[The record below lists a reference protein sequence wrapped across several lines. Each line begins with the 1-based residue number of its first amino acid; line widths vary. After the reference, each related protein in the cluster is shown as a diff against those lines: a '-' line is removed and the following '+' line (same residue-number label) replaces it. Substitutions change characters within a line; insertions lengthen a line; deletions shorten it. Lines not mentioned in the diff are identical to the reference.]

1 MYTNMIISTTPSIEG
16 KSIIDY
22 KGVVFGEVIVGV
34 NVVKDLFA
42 NIRNFVGGRSRSY
55 EDELIKA
62 RSKAI
67 EEMKEQ
73 AKELGANA
81 VIGVYIDYQ
90 VLGADN
96 GMMMVVAS
104 GTAVYYQ

>member
-1 MYTNMIISTTPSIEG
+1 MIISTTPIEG
-16 KSIIDY
+16 KRIIDY

-62 RSKAI
+62 LVK
-67 EEMKEQ
+67 
-73 AKELGANA
+73 L
-81 VIGVYIDYQ
+81 
-90 VLGADN
+90 
-96 GMMMVVAS
+96 
-104 GTAVYYQ
+104 